1 MKIKEKMITTL
12 SHAILFS
19 AMTLIFGCANPASMA
34 APEQTG
40 VATNDSPR
48 LLQNGIY
55 TVLRDAST
63 PEQARV
69 EGVQHVIL
77 AFDKKKYSDVNQNE
91 PPYYVAIDPC
101 SYVPLVIEGTPQVQ
115 KDGRGKGVLL
125 VSLKEENAKKLE
137 DFTRAHLGGQVAT
150 IVDGEIISMNKIRAV
165 IVGGKFQMT
174 RCTDNACEII
184 RAKLI
189 K

>member
-12 SHAILFS
+12 SYAILFP
-19 AMTLIFGCANPASMA
+19 AITLILGCAKHTS
-34 APEQTG
+34 TG
-40 VATNDSPR
+40 AVTNGTPR
-48 LLQNGIY
+48 TLENGIY
-55 TVLRDAST
+55 AVLGDAPT

-69 EGVQHVIL
+69 EGVQHIVL

-101 SYVPLVIEGTPQVQ
+101 SYVPLVIEGMPETQP
-115 KDGRGKGVLL
+115 DGRGKSVLL

-137 DFTRAHLGGQVAT
+137 DFTRAHLGGRVAT
-150 IVDGEIISMNKIRAV
+150 IVDGEMISLNKIRAV
-165 IVGGKFQMT
+165 IADGKLQMT